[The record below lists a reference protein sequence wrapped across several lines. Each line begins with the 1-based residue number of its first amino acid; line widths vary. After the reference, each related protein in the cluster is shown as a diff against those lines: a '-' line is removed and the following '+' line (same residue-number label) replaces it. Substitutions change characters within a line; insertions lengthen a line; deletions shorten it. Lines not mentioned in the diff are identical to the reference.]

1 MRIKIAEKDDCG
13 PRRAEDVNGSV
24 HCLRFF
30 MLLLMFYP
38 IILCIFELR
47 SKIGCISEIKINA
60 ILKILI
66 SLTIKIVYF
75 TRFALSLQPKPKHV
89 RIMTTLQLNNL
100 WTYIQGMALK
110 KKDREWLAGKLLEP
124 TADDAKTA
132 QQKAYV
138 KESLTRALKEVEAA
152 KREGRKLQTLDE
164 FIKELRMEVET
175 V

>member
-1 MRIKIAEKDDCG
+1 M
-13 PRRAEDVNGSV
+13 
-24 HCLRFF
+24 CLG
-30 MLLLMFYP
+30 LLTYSY
-38 IILCIFELR
+38 FELR

-60 ILKILI
+60 LLKILI

-75 TRFALSLQPKPKHV
+75 TRLAISLQPKPKHV

-132 QQKAYV
+132 RQKAYV
-138 KESLTRALKEVEAA
+138 KESLYRALDEVEAA
-152 KREGRKLQTLDE
+152 KREGRKLKTADE
-164 FIKELRMEVET
+164 FRADVGEAPAV
-175 V
+175 